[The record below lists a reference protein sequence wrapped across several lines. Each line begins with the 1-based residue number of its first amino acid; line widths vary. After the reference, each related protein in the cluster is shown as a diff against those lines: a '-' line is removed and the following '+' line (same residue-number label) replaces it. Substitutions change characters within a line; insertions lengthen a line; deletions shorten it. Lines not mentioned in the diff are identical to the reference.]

1 MTWAELVRSGA
12 AMEDDLGVPCLAVSL
27 RVLRTVLVGLVFSGV
42 EKRLVKIE
50 LRGSHWVYRNKML
63 LGAGQIEGVNSTNPS
78 KTGSHRIPVWR
89 HDVSNSIL

>member
-50 LRGSHWVYRNKML
+50 LRGSH
-63 LGAGQIEGVNSTNPS
+63 
-78 KTGSHRIPVWR
+78 
-89 HDVSNSIL
+89 